1 MRKLLSDDNGSVVPV
16 ILFILTI
23 FISGALY
30 TVFMLE
36 IGFPTFD
43 PWIPSG
49 DSKTFIYMGLYGV
62 PLIVLVVGVF
72 ALLKEGLKRTIYGG
86 F

>member
-1 MRKLLSDDNGSVVPV
+1 MIMVVWFLLFF
-16 ILFILTI
+16 LFL
-23 FISGALY
+23 
-30 TVFMLE
+30 
-36 IGFPTFD
+36 
-43 PWIPSG
+43 IPSG